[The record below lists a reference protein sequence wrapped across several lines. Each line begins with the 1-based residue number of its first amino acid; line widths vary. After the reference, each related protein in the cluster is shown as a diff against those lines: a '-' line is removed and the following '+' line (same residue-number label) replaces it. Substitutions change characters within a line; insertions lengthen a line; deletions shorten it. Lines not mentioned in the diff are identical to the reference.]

1 MTPLSA
7 HPGGRKQA
15 IIRERQIVSFETFVS
30 LRYLRAKR
38 KQAFIS
44 VITFISIAGVMLG
57 VMAMMVVLAVM
68 TGFAKDIKSKILGAN
83 AHIRVMSR
91 NGQMDQY
98 EEVMKKI
105 ENVKGVEASAPFIYS
120 QVMLRRGSSV
130 SGAILRGIDPS
141 RAGQVVDLEK
151 CVKDS
156 DLGALARGVNS
167 ESPEDAENGKVPAI
181 ILGKELSRLLTAYPG
196 DEVYV
201 VSPVGGSLT
210 PTGNRIPRM
219 KKFQVVGLFDS
230 GMYDYDTSFAYVSIG
245 VAQQLLRLGDAV
257 HGIEVK
263 VDDIYRVDEISR
275 SILQSLGVAYWTQ
288 DWMQMNKNFFS
299 ALKLE
304 KTVMFI
310 ILVLIILVAAFNII
324 STLIMMVMEK
334 NKDIA
339 ILKSMGATS
348 KSIMQIFM
356 LDGLIIGVVGTVL
369 GIMGGSLLCFLLKRY
384 EFVKLP
390 SDVYYISTLPVMV
403 QLIDV
408 ALIALCAIAISF
420 LATLY
425 PSFQASRLDPAAAI
439 RYE

>member
-1 MTPLSA
+1 M
-7 HPGGRKQA
+7 
-15 IIRERQIVSFETFVS
+15 SFEFFVG
-30 LRYLRAKR
+30 LRYLRARR

-44 VITFISIAGVMLG
+44 LITFISVAGVMLG

-68 TGFAKDIKSKILGAN
+68 TGFGKDIKSKILGAN

-91 NGQMDQY
+91 DGKLDQH
-98 EEVMKKI
+98 EEVMTGI
-105 ENVKGVEASAPFIYS
+105 EDVEGVKASAPFIYS

-151 CVKDS
+151 SVKETDLQALTKVADS
-156 DLGALARGVNS
+156 HAGSTEG
-167 ESPEDAENGKVPAI
+167 GK
-181 ILGKELSRLLTAYPG
+181 
-196 DEVYV
+196 VYV
-201 VSPVGGSLT
+201 VSPFGGSLT
-210 PTGNRIPRM
+210 PIGGRIPHM
-219 KKFQVVGLFDS
+219 KKFKVVGLFDS
-230 GMYDYDTSFAYVSIG
+230 GMYDYDTSFAYVSIES
-245 VAQQLLRLGDAV
+245 AQQILRLGPSV

-263 VDDIYRVDEISR
+263 VDDIYSVDQISKAIVKR
-275 SILQSLGVAYWTQ
+275 LGTGYWTQ

-310 ILVLIILVAAFNII
+310 ILILIILVAAFNII

-348 KSIMQIFM
+348 QSIMKIFM
-356 LDGLIIGVVGTVL
+356 LDGLVIGVVGTIL
-369 GIMGGSLLCFLLKRY
+369 GIMGGSVLCFLLKRY

-390 SDVYYISTLPVMV
+390 SDVYYISTLPVRV
-403 QLIDV
+403 QVVDV
-408 ALIALCAIAISF
+408 ALIALSAIAISF

-425 PSFQASRLDPAAAI
+425 PSYQASRLDPAAAI

>member
-1 MTPLSA
+1 M
-7 HPGGRKQA
+7 
-15 IIRERQIVSFETFVS
+15 SFEFFIG
-30 LRYLRAKR
+30 LRYLRARR

-44 VITFISIAGVMLG
+44 VITFISMAGVMLG

-68 TGFAKDIKSKILGAN
+68 TGFGTDIKSKILGAN

-91 NGQMDQY
+91 IGKLDQH

-105 ENVKGVEASAPFIYS
+105 EAVEGVRATAPFVYS
-120 QVMLRRGSSV
+120 QVMLRRGSQI

-141 RAGQVVDLEK
+141 RAGRVVDLEK
-151 CVKDS
+151 SMKDTNLWT
-156 DLGALARGVNS
+156 LGGR
-167 ESPEDAENGKVPAI
+167 EVPPGI

-201 VSPVGGSLT
+201 VSPFGGSLT
-210 PTGNRIPRM
+210 PIGGRIPYM
-219 KKFQVVGLFDS
+219 KRFKVVGLFDS
-230 GMYDYDTSFAYVSIG
+230 GMYDYDTSFAYVSIES
-245 VAQQLLRLGDAV
+245 AQQLLRLGQSV

-263 VDDIYRVDEISR
+263 VNDIYSVDKISR
-275 SILQSLGVAYWTQ
+275 SVIERLGTAYWTQ

-334 NKDIA
+334 TKDIA
-339 ILKSMGATS
+339 ILKSMGASS
-348 KSIMQIFM
+348 KSVMKIFM
-356 LDGLIIGVVGTVL
+356 LDGLVIGVVGTIL
-369 GIMGGSLLCFLLKRY
+369 GIMGGSVLCFLLKRY

-390 SDVYYISTLPVMV
+390 SDVYYISTLPVRV
-403 QLIDV
+403 QVVDV
-408 ALIALCAIAISF
+408 ALIALSAIAISF

-425 PSFQASRLDPAAAI
+425 PSYQASRLDPAAAI

>member
-1 MTPLSA
+1 M
-7 HPGGRKQA
+7 
-15 IIRERQIVSFETFVS
+15 SFEFFVG

-44 VITFISIAGVMLG
+44 LITFISIAGVMLG

-68 TGFAKDIKSKILGAN
+68 TGFGKDIKSKILGAN

-91 NGQMDQY
+91 DGKLDQH
-98 EEVMKKI
+98 EEVMTKI
-105 ENVKGVEASAPFIYS
+105 EAVEGVKASAPFIYS

-151 CVKDS
+151 SVKDTDLQTLTRVS
-156 DLGALARGVNS
+156 DAHT
-167 ESPEDAENGKVPAI
+167 DAEGDRGTPPGI
-181 ILGKELSRLLTAYPG
+181 ILGKELSRLLAAFPG

-201 VSPVGGSLT
+201 VSPFGGSLT
-210 PTGNRIPRM
+210 PIGGRLPRM
-219 KKFQVVGLFDS
+219 KRFRVVGLFDS
-230 GMYDYDTSFAYVSIG
+230 GMYDYDTSFAYVSIES
-245 VAQQLLRLGDAV
+245 AQRLLRLGQSI
-257 HGIEVK
+257 HGIEVR
-263 VDDIYRVDEISR
+263 VDDIYSVDKISK
-275 SILQSLGVAYWTQ
+275 SILKSLGPLYWTQ

-304 KTVMFI
+304 KAVMFI

-348 KSIMQIFM
+348 KSIMKIFM
-356 LDGLIIGVVGTVL
+356 LDGLVIGVVGTVL
-369 GIMGGSLLCFLLKRY
+369 GITGGSVLCFLLKQY

-390 SDVYYISTLPVMV
+390 SDVYYISTLPVRV
-403 QLIDV
+403 QVVDV
-408 ALIALCAIAISF
+408 ALIALSAIAISF

-425 PSFQASRLDPAAAI
+425 PSYQASKLDPATAI

>member
-1 MTPLSA
+1 M
-7 HPGGRKQA
+7 
-15 IIRERQIVSFETFVS
+15 SFEVFVG
-30 LRYLRAKR
+30 LRYLRARR

-68 TGFAKDIKSKILGAN
+68 TGFGADIKSKILGAN
-83 AHIRVMSR
+83 AHIRVMSLT
-91 NGQMDQY
+91 GKLDKHD
-98 EEVMKKI
+98 EVMTRI
-105 ENVKGVEASAPFIYS
+105 EAVEGVEATAPFIYS
-120 QVMLRRGSSV
+120 QVMLRCGSRV

-141 RAGQVVDLEK
+141 RAGRVVELEK
-151 CVKDS
+151 SVKDTNLRA
-156 DLGALARGVNS
+156 LGG
-167 ESPEDAENGKVPAI
+167 PDVPPGI
-181 ILGKELSRLLTAYPG
+181 ILGKELSRLLMAFTG

-210 PTGNRIPRM
+210 PMGARIPHM
-219 KKFQVVGLFDS
+219 KKFRVVGLFDS
-230 GMYDYDTSFAYVSIG
+230 GMYDYDTSFAYVSIES
-245 VAQQLLRLGDAV
+245 ARQILRLGQSV

-263 VDDIYRVDEISR
+263 VDDIYSVTKISR
-275 SILQSLGVAYWTQ
+275 SVLDRLGTGYWTQ
-288 DWMQMNKNFFS
+288 DWMEMNKNFFS

-304 KTVMFI
+304 KIVMFI

-334 NKDIA
+334 TKDIA

-348 KSIMQIFM
+348 KSVMKIFM
-356 LDGLIIGVVGTVL
+356 LDGLVIGVVGTIF
-369 GIMGGSLLCFLLKRY
+369 GIMGGSVLCFLLKRY

-390 SDVYYISTLPVMV
+390 SDVYYISTLPVRV
-403 QLIDV
+403 QVFDV
-408 ALIALCAIAISF
+408 ALIALSAIAISF

-425 PSFQASRLDPAAAI
+425 PSYQASRLDPAAAI